1 MLLSTLLDVIVKNP
15 TEFHCAECKVKI
27 AFTAVA
33 LLGRKVTWSLCSGI
47 FLHPSPSQ

>member
-1 MLLSTLLDVIVKNP
+1 MLLSTLLDVIVKSP
-15 TEFHCAECKVKI
+15 TEFHCAECKVQI

-33 LLGRKVTWSLCSGI
+33 LLGRKVTRSLCSGT